1 MADSAAAA
9 ASLDPVLFRIAEAAN
24 GRRIGIATLNS
35 ERTLHAIGLPIIRLL
50 DARLRDWAAD
60 PTIACVVLIGAGDK
74 AFSAGG
80 DVKTLARA
88 VREPATADF
97 PHPAALAFFTE
108 EYRLDHRIHRY
119 PKPLLCWGGG
129 IVMGGGMGLFVGASH
144 RVVTETTRAAMPE
157 ISIGLFPDVGGS
169 WFLQKLPGKAGL
181 FAALTGAALNGAD
194 LLAAGLADVGLRQ
207 ADRDAVLAS
216 LGTIDWTGD
225 AAADRAALTAEL
237 AVHAEAAAGVL
248 PPSQL
253 ATRAA
258 TIEALCAGA
267 SLAEVV
273 AAITGYAGDDAWLA
287 KAAAALKAGSPT
299 TAALVW
305 AVQQR
310 AAGLSLAE
318 VFRMELCLALHCCAN
333 ADFPEGVRAL
343 LIDKDHAPRWSPATL
358 AAIDPAAVAK
368 YFEAPAWPV
377 HPLADLVD

>member
-1 MADSAAAA
+1 MADSAVSVAPA
-9 ASLDPVLFRIAEAAN
+9 DPVLFREVEAAS
-24 GRRIGIATLNS
+24 GHRIGIATLNS

-50 DARLRDWAAD
+50 DARMRDWAAD
-60 PTIACVVLIGAGDK
+60 PAIACVVLLGAGDK

-88 VREPATADF
+88 VAADAGRF
-97 PHPAALAFFTE
+97 PNPAALAFFTE

-157 ISIGLFPDVGGS
+157 IAIGLFPDVGGS
-169 WFLQKLPGKAGL
+169 WFLPRLPGKAGL
-181 FAALTGAALNGAD
+181 FAALTGAPLNGAD
-194 LLAAGLADVGLRQ
+194 LLASGLADVGLRQ
-207 ADRDAVLAS
+207 ADREAVLAG
-216 LGTIDWTGD
+216 LTTIAWRGD
-225 AAADRAALTAEL
+225 ATADRAALSARL
-237 AVHAEAAAGVL
+237 AVHARAAAGLL
-248 PPSQL
+248 PASKL
-253 ATRAA
+253 AAEA
-258 TIEALCAGA
+258 ETIDRLCAGA

-273 AAITGYAGDDAWLA
+273 TAITGHRGDDIWLQ

-310 AAGLSLAE
+310 AAGRSLADI
-318 VFRMELCLALHCCAN
+318 FRMELCIALHCCAN
-333 ADFPEGVRAL
+333 PDFPEGVRAL

-358 AAIDPAAVAK
+358 DAIDPLAIAG
-368 YFEAPAWPV
+368 YFEAPAWAA